1 MKPAL
6 TLIFSCY
13 SIFFSII
20 LCLPSQAQEE
30 KKLIYNSEA
39 PDIFP
44 LWHRVADFSPK
55 LRAVETAELSP
66 DSRLA
71 VSGSKFGYKVMLWR
85 VADGSLVWE
94 NEHESEVE
102 CVVFS
107 PDGKRIASG
116 GEDFY
121 VRIWDVESG
130 KPLAAWE
137 HDSGLDGIT
146 WSHDGKLIAT
156 GSEAGDAWFWDGET
170 YEMLGKVK
178 TGSTIN
184 SLDFT
189 KDDSKLLVAGN
200 IQTPDPKTGRTNY
213 SGFAALIDVKAKK
226 VIQEYSGAEA
236 SIKSV
241 RLSPDEKFIATGGFD
256 STARV
261 FEVESGKLLQTF
273 KRPLRVEAV
282 AFTPDSQY
290 LAIGGHELQL
300 TFIRMSDYQEVMG
313 LPCPRVEY
321 IDFSDDG
328 RLLLTAHED
337 SGLLSL
343 YMMLSN
349 TQHTGVYHKI
359 ADDQLNNR
367 DLQK

>member
-1 MKPAL
+1 MKPIGMWIL
-6 TLIFSCY
+6 NFVFSVL
-13 SIFFSII
+13 
-20 LCLPSQAQEE
+20 LCLPTLAQEE
-30 KKLIYNSEA
+30 KNLIYNSKA

-44 LWHRVADFSPK
+44 LWHRVADFSTR
-55 LRAVETAELSP
+55 LRAVEAAELSP
-66 DSRLA
+66 DGRLA

-85 VADGSLVWE
+85 TADGSLVWE

-116 GEDFY
+116 GEDYY

-130 KPLAAWE
+130 RQLAAWE

-156 GSEAGDAWFWDGET
+156 GSEAGDAWLWDGDT
-170 YEMLGKVK
+170 YENIARIK

-184 SLDFT
+184 SLNFT
-189 KDDSKLLVAGN
+189 KDDRHLLVGGN
-200 IQTPDPKTGRTNY
+200 IQTPDPQTGTKQY
-213 SGFAALIDVKAKK
+213 DGFASLIDVKARK
-226 VIQEYSGAEA
+226 IIRQYQGHGA
-236 SIKSV
+236 SVKSV
-241 RLSPDEKFIATGGFD
+241 RISPDEKYIATGGFD

-261 FEVESGKLLQTF
+261 FDFKTAELLHTA
-273 KRPLRVEAV
+273 KRTLRVEAI
-282 AFTPDSQY
+282 AFTPDGQY
-290 LAIGGHELQL
+290 LAIGSQEPQI
-300 TFIRMSDYQEVMG
+300 TFIRLSDYQQVLE

-321 IDFSDDG
+321 LDLSDDG

-349 TQHTGVYHKI
+349 SGYTGVYQKI
-359 ADDQLNNR
+359 SNQQLNNR
-367 DLQK
+367 DLQD